1 VVLISMAELYSQ
13 SNCIS
18 FIINVYGHF
27 LFVICKSYSSRKTV
41 PLLQRHD
48 NLTILTEDGKVK

>member
-1 VVLISMAELYSQ
+1 MVFISMAESYSK

-18 FIINVYGHF
+18 FIINVYDHF
-27 LFVICKSYSSRKTV
+27 LFVICKSYSSRKIV
-41 PLLQRHD
+41 PLLQRRD